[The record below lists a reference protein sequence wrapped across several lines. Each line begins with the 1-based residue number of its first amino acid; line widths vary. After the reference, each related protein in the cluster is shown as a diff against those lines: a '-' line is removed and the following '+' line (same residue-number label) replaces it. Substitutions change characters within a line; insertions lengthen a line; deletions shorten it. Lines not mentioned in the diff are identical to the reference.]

1 MGLDMYLY
9 TNSKKVKRDAEP
21 ALDEWARECFHDKGI
36 AMYWRKANAIH
47 QWFVEHVQNGEDDC
61 GTYEVSVEQ
70 LQELRDTCMKVLESC
85 NIVPGTVTN
94 GYRGTENGWE
104 PIIED
109 GAVVEDPSVAMELL
123 PTQEGFFF
131 GGTDYDEWYIRDI
144 ADTAKAIALMLSN
157 LVERK
162 NDWGWSCW
170 YHKDEDDWRVEFQY
184 HSSW

>member
-9 TNSKKVKRDAEP
+9 TNSKLAKRDAEP
-21 ALDEWARECFHDKGI
+21 TLDEWERGYYHDKGI

-61 GTYEVSVEQ
+61 GTYDVSVEQ

-85 NIVPGTVTN
+85 NIVPGKVTN
-94 GYRGTENGWE
+94 GYRGTKNGWE

-109 GAVVEDPSVAMELL
+109 GSVVEDPSVAMELL
-123 PTQEGFFF
+123 PTQSGFFF
-131 GGTDYDEWYIRDI
+131 GGTDYDEWYIQDI
-144 ADTAKAIALMLSN
+144 SYTAKAITLMLSN

-162 NDWGWSCW
+162 NDWGWSSW
-170 YHKDEDDWRVEFQY
+170 YHKDEDDWQVEFQY